1 MKGVKFWNGSMIFI
15 KMTLRGRVFLDV
27 IAWAHYF
34 LNISRYNTIW
44 EVFKTT
50 NTIMWRYSIESTKW
64 HIMCIYIGLFM
75 GLYDEYTWNY
85 NLNLDISTIQ
95 VKLFFR
101 ITMDLIYLELYPQE
115 GDNVQMLYYKKIN
128 RLCQYRNII
137 NILEIK

>member
-1 MKGVKFWNGSMIFI
+1 
-15 KMTLRGRVFLDV
+15 
-27 IAWAHYF
+27 
-34 LNISRYNTIW
+34 
-44 EVFKTT
+44 
-50 NTIMWRYSIESTKW
+50 
-64 HIMCIYIGLFM
+64 MCIYMELYM

-128 RLCQYRNII
+128 LLCQYRNIM
-137 NILEIK
+137 NTLEIK